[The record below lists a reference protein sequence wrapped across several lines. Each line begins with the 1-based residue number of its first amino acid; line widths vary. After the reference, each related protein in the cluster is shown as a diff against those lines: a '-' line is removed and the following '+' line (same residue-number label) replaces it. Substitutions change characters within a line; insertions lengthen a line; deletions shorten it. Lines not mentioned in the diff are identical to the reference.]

1 MQQVDATKPGAVAV
15 TSDGVLMANDGS
27 DYDSKA
33 DYFLELTSN
42 IFFLVASILYVWLSA
57 IDVGYAVEYH
67 EALRNGELQYYML
80 YWNQM
85 PPQAHGAASVLGYD
99 KKTWDSGGY
108 VEEVD
113 LWWDCL
119 PEKMV
124 KAAEVL
130 GYTQSKWDGGPAPV
144 PLVCDT
150 LASNATSAVDF
161 NSTDVNA
168 NLTADGSP
176 LWTDLSPEER
186 QAASVLGYDQT
197 MWNAGETPPEIAI
210 WYECLSDDQNAAA
223 AILGYDQAAWD
234 GGYEAPPQLDC
245 AVNAAATWAPT
256 MEPVAAEEGSVPSPT
271 PGLATTPDGSPLWAA
286 LSPEEQQA
294 ASVLGYDQTMWNAGE
309 TPPEIAIWYQCLSD
323 NQNAAAAILGYD
335 QAAWDGAYEAP
346 PQLDCAVN
354 AAATWAPTMEPT
366 AVPVPVSLVPPMSAP
381 PTVAPNAGTW
391 AALSPVEQQAASVL
405 GYDQT
410 MWNTGETPPEIA
422 IWYDCLKSDQIV
434 AAAILGYDRA
444 VWDGGYEPPPQ
455 LDCAVNPAATWA
467 PTMEPVPV
475 PAPAARYLE
484 GEGEGFGEGEGEG
497 VGAVTAS
504 PSTYEDDFGEEER
517 YRLIYIFAAWF
528 FVLTGLIEW
537 WFMGEWYPLVFVAA
551 GVFGFVSALYVLSN
565 VFYSNIFNCA
575 SINCFF
581 IEALFMI
588 WYRFRGPK
596 DYRISMIVADASFA
610 LGSIIELVLC
620 YQYVFDEFAWIS
632 MTVVVFNTFA
642 QCLWVVCALI
652 YTVLTLR
659 IYGPTMQELE
669 AEKVKKEELA
679 AQEKEVDVEES
690 TSSDAEQ
697 AIAN

>member
-113 LWWDCL
+113 VWWDCL

-197 MWNAGETPPEIAI
+197 MWNTGETPPEIAI

-271 PGLATTPDGSPLWAA
+271 PGLATTPDGSPL
-286 LSPEEQQA
+286 
-294 ASVLGYDQTMWNAGE
+294 
-309 TPPEIAIWYQCLSD
+309 
-323 NQNAAAAILGYD
+323 
-335 QAAWDGAYEAP
+335 
-346 PQLDCAVN
+346 
-354 AAATWAPTMEPT
+354 
-366 AVPVPVSLVPPMSAP
+366 
-381 PTVAPNAGTW
+381 W

-484 GEGEGFGEGEGEG
+484 GEGEGIDEGEGEG

-537 WFMGEWYPLVFVAA
+537 WFLGEWYPLVFVAA
-551 GVFGFVSALYVLSN
+551 GVFGFVSALNVLSN

>member
-210 WYECLSDDQNAAA
+210 WYECLSDD
-223 AILGYDQAAWD
+223 
-234 GGYEAPPQLDC
+234 
-245 AVNAAATWAPT
+245 
-256 MEPVAAEEGSVPSPT
+256 
-271 PGLATTPDGSPLWAA
+271 
-286 LSPEEQQA
+286 
-294 ASVLGYDQTMWNAGE
+294 
-309 TPPEIAIWYQCLSD
+309 
-323 NQNAAAAILGYD
+323 QNAAAAILGYD